1 MGGRGSGGRR
11 IGSGKKPKSEL
22 EHAISGT
29 TGPRGVVLQHPSG
42 TAIAPIATFE
52 PPAEVKGKVLKVWRE
67 LAPEAFAA
75 RTLTPATSAAFEML
89 CHAAVLERALRV
101 SKRTA
106 GGPNHR
112 GLQQRVATWK
122 KDFMLAP
129 LGKPMV
135 AAAPAIANP
144 LDRFT
149 KKVGA

>member
-29 TGPRGVVLQHPSG
+29 SGPRGVVLQHPSG
-42 TAIAPIATFE
+42 TAIAPIEEFA
-52 PPAEVKGKVLKVWRE
+52 PPAELKGQSLQMWQQQ
-67 LAPEAFAA
+67 APKAFAA
-75 RTLTPATSAAFEML
+75 RTLTSATTVAFVRY
-89 CHAAVLERALRV
+89 CRAAVLEATLAT
-101 SKRTA
+101 SKRYA

-112 GLQQRVATWK
+112 GLMQRVATWE

-129 LGKPMV
+129 LGKPMG
-135 AAAPAIANP
+135 AEAPAVANP